1 MKKSASKE
9 RAGVHNR
16 KVGYM
21 DIDKH
26 DSVLGLVSIIVGIA
40 AVVVLLGLFLLSY
53 IQHGKAGIWI
63 GLLGILLAFATV
75 AGVVIAIFGLSDTEA
90 KKGKP
95 VLGIVLNA
103 VLFSALVVLYIIGF

>member
-26 DSVLGLVSIIVGIA
+26 DSVSGLVSIIIGIA
-40 AVVVLLGLFLLSY
+40 VVLLLGLFLLSY

-63 GLLGILLAFATV
+63 GLLGILLVFATV

-95 VLGIVLNA
+95 VLGIILNA
-103 VLFSALVVLYIIGF
+103 VLFSVLVVLYIIGF